1 MSVGCGGRGV
11 GGAPPRRRLRC
22 ARTNWR
28 RPQPTRR
35 RRRSQTL
42 PPAAGRPGL
51 EGETLLRAGTSACLQ
66 LTADGWLAGAH
77 APEGRLHVGDSRH
90 APGPLPVA
98 GGGRGWG
105 GGGQFACCVEHPG
118 RNPLLPPADSLPA
131 PCLPVSRLPAAASHL
146 SGAGQPAVHHLRY
159 IPKLDL
165 PPAGAGG
172 AGLMEKA
179 VYSAAAVVNSTDH
192 HDVHVD

>member
-1 MSVGCGGRGV
+1 MRG
-11 GGAPPRRRLRC
+11 
-22 ARTNWR
+22 
-28 RPQPTRR
+28 QRR
-35 RRRSQTL
+35 RRGAPEAAAALRSHQLAPPSADEASASQSDTASSCRSTWL
-42 PPAAGRPGL
+42 GRRDPPSSRHFCLPAADG
-51 EGETLLRAGTSACLQ
+51 
-66 LTADGWLAGAH
+66 GWLASWRTCTGGKATRWGFSPCTW
-77 APEGRLHVGDSRH
+77 AATCRR
-90 APGPLPVA
+90 
-98 GGGRGWG
+98 GGRGWG